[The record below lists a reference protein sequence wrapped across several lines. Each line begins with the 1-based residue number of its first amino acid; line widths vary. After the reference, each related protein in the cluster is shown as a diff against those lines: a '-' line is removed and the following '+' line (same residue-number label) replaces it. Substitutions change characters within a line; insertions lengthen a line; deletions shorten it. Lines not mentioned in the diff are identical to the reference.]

1 MQRGWRK
8 RLCLAAAAVLIPAT
22 ISADFVREAHQEQ
35 NIKAR
40 KGNSLFVK
48 ICVCLA
54 GFVSFLSAMTKC
66 MKRLQWEG
74 NTDIFEALS

>member
-1 MQRGWRK
+1 M
-8 RLCLAAAAVLIPAT
+8 LIPAT

-74 NTDIFEALS
+74 NTEIFEALS